1 MCRVVRQRLC
11 TCETGIRF
19 HICLSESFSPDGSHA
34 TPKACRSRIAP
45 TPLAGASL
53 PDSFCSVCR
62 SLTRPDGLE
71 SDSTERHWGLRL
83 RARAFLASPWAKGS
97 ISVCLG
103 SSATGGPALESGT
116 SFTAHASAHDPKD
129 PRKSV
134 ALKDTRAHVELPRHT
149 ENDSGQN
156 RIARKNN
163 SQKLETFP
171 KWIGMRTN
179 RKMRRAPMCT

>member
-1 MCRVVRQRLC
+1 MTLCLFTLLRVCDFGEKVCFPRHAPPGLSSPPTLPAPYTGQAGGARVPAVR
-11 TCETGIRF
+11 
-19 HICLSESFSPDGSHA
+19 A
-34 TPKACRSRIAP
+34 ACPCSSP

-103 SSATGGPALESGT
+103 SSAAGGPASESGT
-116 SFTAHASAHDPKD
+116 SFTAHASAHDPKANFFCCERAMG
-129 PRKSV
+129 PRRVSISFESAGGKCCFLRGK
-134 ALKDTRAHVELPRHT
+134 AMC
-149 ENDSGQN
+149 SGCD
-156 RIARKNN
+156 
-163 SQKLETFP
+163 
-171 KWIGMRTN
+171 G
-179 RKMRRAPMCT
+179 RRRSK